1 MAPFLGSCPRGGG
14 AGCLSPLSVTGGLI
28 VHQPPF
34 PTSLHPRLVSLLW
47 PERANARGEYAGA
60 AGVPGPHGAR

>member
-1 MAPFLGSCPRGGG
+1 M
-14 AGCLSPLSVTGGLI
+14 
-28 VHQPPF
+28 HQPPF